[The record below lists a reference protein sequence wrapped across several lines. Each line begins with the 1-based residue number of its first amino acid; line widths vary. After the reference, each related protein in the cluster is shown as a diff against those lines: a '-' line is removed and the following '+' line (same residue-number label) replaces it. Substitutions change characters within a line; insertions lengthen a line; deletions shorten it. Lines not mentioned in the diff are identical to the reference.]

1 MISEIIKTKNAKT
14 LQEIKK
20 EIEAN
25 QEVKRANDAERA
37 KADNAFIAAHR
48 AHDRDAAG
56 LASLEIE
63 KLQKNAER
71 ISARGKVLTNNYNYI
86 LVETGKNALA
96 EILKK
101 YDGKKHGEK
110 TAEKIRNEMRE
121 KGLSFY
127 FPTNYFTQAKDS
139 ININERGAYGRGLD
153 IWTKNRAKIVDEN
166 NTIHAEA
173 VAEIASPYKYI
184 DNIETYLDEIERL
197 TDETRKAFDAANAKA
212 HELNEIA
219 VEGLIWR
226 D

>member
-1 MISEIIKTKNAKT
+1 MKT

-25 QEVKRANDAERA
+25 QEVKRANDAERE
-37 KADNAFIAAHR
+37 KANNKFMNAHK

-56 LASLEIE
+56 LASLEID
-63 KLQKNAER
+63 KIKKTAER
-71 ISARGKVLTNNYNYI
+71 ISARGKVLKNNYNYI

-96 EILKK
+96 EIIKK

-110 TAEKIRNEMRE
+110 TAEKIRDEMRE
-121 KGLSFY
+121 KGFSCYLPANHYLS
-127 FPTNYFTQAKDS
+127 QVSDS
-139 ININERGAYGRGLD
+139 IEINERGAYGRGVE
-153 IWTKNRAKIVDEN
+153 IWTENRAKIVDEN

-173 VAEIASPYKYI
+173 VAELASPYKYI
-184 DNIETYLDEIERL
+184 DNIEKYLDKIERL
-197 TDETRKAFDAANAKA
+197 TAETRKAFDAANAKA

-219 VEGLIWR
+219 VEGLKWR

>member
-1 MISEIIKTKNAKT
+1 MKT

-25 QEVKRANDAERA
+25 LEVKRANDAERE
-37 KADNAFIAAHR
+37 KANSAFIAAHR

-56 LASLEIE
+56 VASLEID
-63 KLQKNAER
+63 KLQKNADR

-110 TAEKIRNEMRE
+110 TAEKIRDEMRE
-121 KGLSFY
+121 KGFAFY
-127 FPTNYFTQAKDS
+127 FPTNYFTQVKDS
-139 ININERGAYGRGLD
+139 ISINERGAYGRGVE

-166 NTIHAEA
+166 NAIHAEA
-173 VAEIASPYKYI
+173 VAEVVNRYKFI
-184 DNIETYLDEIERL
+184 DNIEKYLDEIERL
-197 TDETRKAFDAANAKA
+197 TAETRKAFDAANAKA

-219 VEGLIWR
+219 VEGLKWR

>member
-1 MISEIIKTKNAKT
+1 MKT
-14 LQEIKK
+14 LKEVKK
-20 EIEAN
+20 EIETN
-25 QEVKRANDAERA
+25 NEVKRANDAERA
-37 KADNAFIAAHR
+37 KADNAFIMAHK

-63 KLQKNAER
+63 KLQKTAER

-121 KGLSFY
+121 KGFSFY
-127 FPTNYFTQAKDS
+127 FPTNYFTQIKDS
-139 ININERGAYGRGLD
+139 ISINERGAYGRWVE
-153 IWTKNRAKIVDEN
+153 IWTKNRANFVDEN
-166 NTIHAEA
+166 NIIHAEA

-197 TDETRKAFDAANAKA
+197 TAETRKAFDAANAKA

-219 VEGLIWR
+219 VDGLKWR

>member
-1 MISEIIKTKNAKT
+1 MKT
-14 LQEIKK
+14 LNEIKK

-25 QEVKRANDAERA
+25 LEIERANDAERK
-37 KADNAFIAAHR
+37 KANAAFMAAHR

-56 LASLEIE
+56 LASLEIA
-63 KLQKNAER
+63 KLQKTAER
-71 ISARGKVLTNNYNYI
+71 ISARGKILINNYNYI
-86 LVETGKNALA
+86 LVEMGKNALA

-110 TAEKIRNEMRE
+110 TAEKIRDEMRE
-121 KGLSFY
+121 KGFSFY
-127 FPTNYFTQAKDS
+127 FPTNYFTQIKDS
-139 ININERGAYGRGLD
+139 ISINERGAYGRGLE

-166 NTIHAEA
+166 NVIHAEA
-173 VAEIASPYKYI
+173 VAEVVNRYKFI

-197 TDETRKAFDAANAKA
+197 TDETRKAFEAANAKA

-219 VEGLIWR
+219 VEGLKWR

>member
-1 MISEIIKTKNAKT
+1 MKT

-25 QEVKRANDAERA
+25 QEVKRANSAERE
-37 KADNAFIAAHR
+37 KADNAFIAAHK
-48 AHDRDAAG
+48 AGNRDAAR
-56 LASLEIE
+56 LALLEID
-63 KLQKNAER
+63 KIKKNAER

-110 TAEKIRNEMRE
+110 TAEKIRNEMR
-121 KGLSFY
+121 GRGFSFY
-127 FPTNYFTQAKDS
+127 LPRNHYLSMVSDS
-139 ININERGAYGRGLD
+139 ISINEREAYGRGVE
-153 IWTKNRAKIVDEN
+153 IWTKNRAKIIDEN

-173 VAEIASPYKYI
+173 VAELANHYKYI
-184 DNIETYLDEIERL
+184 DILETYLDTIERL
-197 TDETRKAFDAANAKA
+197 TDETKKAFDAAKAKA

-219 VEGLIWR
+219 VEGLKWR

>member
-1 MISEIIKTKNAKT
+1 MKT

-25 QEVKRANDAERA
+25 QEVKRANDAERE
-37 KADNAFIAAHR
+37 KADTAFIAAHR

-56 LASLEIE
+56 LASLEID
-63 KLQKNAER
+63 KLKKNAER

-110 TAEKIRNEMRE
+110 TAEKIRDEMRE
-121 KGLSFY
+121 KGFSFY
-127 FPTNYFTQAKDS
+127 FPTNYISQARDS
-139 ININERGAYGRGLD
+139 ISINERGAYGRGVE
-153 IWTKNRAKIVDEN
+153 IWTKNRAKIVDGT

-184 DNIETYLDEIERL
+184 DNIEKYLDEIERL
-197 TDETRKAFDAANAKA
+197 TAETRKAFDAATAKA

-219 VEGLIWR
+219 VEGLKWG

>member
-1 MISEIIKTKNAKT
+1 MKT

-25 QEVKRANDAERA
+25 QEIKRANAAERE
-37 KADNAFIAAHR
+37 KADNAFITAHK
-48 AHDRDAAG
+48 AHDRDAAR
-56 LASLEIE
+56 LASLEID
-63 KLQKNAER
+63 KLQKAAER
-71 ISARGKVLTNNYNYI
+71 INARGKVLTNNYNYI
-86 LVETGKNALA
+86 LVEMGKNALA

-110 TAEKIRNEMRE
+110 TAEKIRDEMRK
-121 KGLSFY
+121 KGFAFY
-127 FPTNYFTQAKDS
+127 FPTNYLSQAKDS
-139 ININERGAYGRGLD
+139 ISINERGAYGRGVE

-184 DNIETYLDEIERL
+184 DNIETYLDKIERL

-219 VEGLIWR
+219 VEGLKWR

>member
-1 MISEIIKTKNAKT
+1 MKT

-25 QEVKRANDAERA
+25 QEVKRANDAERE
-37 KADNAFIAAHR
+37 KADNNFMNAHK

-56 LASLEIE
+56 LASQEID
-63 KLQKNAER
+63 KLQKTAKR

-110 TAEKIRNEMRE
+110 TAEKIRDEMRA
-121 KGLSFY
+121 KGFSFY
-127 FPTNYFTQAKDS
+127 FPTNYFTQIKDS
-139 ININERGAYGRGLD
+139 ISLNERGAYGRGVE
-153 IWTKNRAKIVDEN
+153 IWTENRAKIIDEN
-166 NTIHAEA
+166 NIIHAEA
-173 VAEIASPYKYI
+173 VAEVVNRYKFI

-197 TDETRKAFDAANAKA
+197 TAETRKAFDAASAKA
-212 HELNEIA
+212 HELNKIA
-219 VEGLIWR
+219 VEGLKWR

>member
-1 MISEIIKTKNAKT
+1 MKT

-25 QEVKRANDAERA
+25 LEVKRANDAERE
-37 KADNAFIAAHR
+37 KADNAFISAHK

-63 KLQKNAER
+63 KLQKAAER

-86 LVETGKNALA
+86 LVEAGKNALA

-110 TAEKIRNEMRE
+110 TAEKIRDEMRE
-121 KGLSFY
+121 KGFSFY
-127 FPTNYFTQAKDS
+127 FPTNYFTQVKDS
-139 ININERGAYGRGLD
+139 ISINERGAYGRGVE

-166 NTIHAEA
+166 NIIHAEA
-173 VAEIASPYKYI
+173 VAELASPYKYI
-184 DNIETYLDEIERL
+184 DNIEKYLDKIERL
-197 TDETRKAFDAANAKA
+197 TAETRKAFDAAKAKA

-219 VEGLIWR
+219 VDGLKWR

>member
-1 MISEIIKTKNAKT
+1 MKT
-14 LQEIKK
+14 LNEIKK

-25 QEVKRANDAERA
+25 LEVKRANDAERE
-37 KADNAFIAAHR
+37 KANKDFIAAHR

-110 TAEKIRNEMRE
+110 TAEKIRVEMRE
-121 KGLSFY
+121 KGFSFY
-127 FPTNYFTQAKDS
+127 FPTNYISQARDCIS
-139 ININERGAYGRGLD
+139 INERGTYGRGVE
-153 IWTKNRAKIVDEN
+153 IWTENRAKIIDEN
-166 NTIHAEA
+166 NAIHAEA
-173 VAEIASPYKYI
+173 VAEVVNRYKFI
-184 DNIETYLDEIERL
+184 DNIEKYLDKIERL
-197 TDETRKAFDAANAKA
+197 TAETRKAFDAANAKA
-212 HELNEIA
+212 NELNKIA
-219 VEGLIWR
+219 VEGLKWR

>member
-1 MISEIIKTKNAKT
+1 MKT
-14 LQEIKK
+14 LNEIKK

-25 QEVKRANDAERA
+25 QEVKRANDAERE
-37 KADNAFIAAHR
+37 KANNAFIAAHR
-48 AHDRDAAG
+48 AHDREAAG
-56 LASLEIE
+56 LASLEID
-63 KLQKNAER
+63 KLQKAAER

-86 LVETGKNALA
+86 LVETCKAALA
-96 EILKK
+96 EIIKK

-110 TAEKIRNEMRE
+110 TAEKIRDEMRE
-121 KGLSFY
+121 KGFAFY
-127 FPTNYFTQAKDS
+127 FPTNYISQAKDS
-139 ININERGAYGRGLD
+139 ISINERGAYGRGVE

-173 VAEIASPYKYI
+173 VAEVVNRYKFI

-197 TDETRKAFDAANAKA
+197 TTETRKAFDAATAKA

-219 VEGLIWR
+219 VEGLKWG

>member
-1 MISEIIKTKNAKT
+1 MKT

-25 QEVKRANDAERA
+25 QEVKRANDAERE
-37 KADNAFIAAHR
+37 KADNAFIAAHK

-56 LASLEIE
+56 LASLEID

-71 ISARGKVLTNNYNYI
+71 ISARGKVLTNNYNYV

-110 TAEKIRNEMRE
+110 TAEKIRDEMRE
-121 KGLSFY
+121 RGFAFY
-127 FPTNYFTQAKDS
+127 FPTNYFTQIKDS
-139 ININERGAYGRGLD
+139 ITINERGAYGRWLD
-153 IWTKNRAKIVDEN
+153 IWTKNRAQIIDEN
-166 NTIHAEA
+166 NIIHAEA
-173 VAEIASPYKYI
+173 VAELTNPYKYI
-184 DNIETYLDEIERL
+184 DILEAYLDTIERL
-197 TDETRKAFDAANAKA
+197 TAETRKAFDAATAKA

-219 VEGLIWR
+219 VEGLKWG

>member
-1 MISEIIKTKNAKT
+1 MKT

-25 QEVKRANDAERA
+25 QEVKRANDAERK
-37 KADNAFIAAHR
+37 KANNAFIAAHK
-48 AHDRDAAG
+48 AHDRNAAG

-71 ISARGKVLTNNYNYI
+71 INARGKVLTNNYNYI
-86 LVETGKNALA
+86 LVETGKAALA

-110 TAEKIRNEMRE
+110 TAEKIRDEMRE
-121 KGLSFY
+121 KGFACYLPANHYLS
-127 FPTNYFTQAKDS
+127 QVRDS
-139 ININERGAYGRGLD
+139 FEINERGAYGRGVE
-153 IWTKNRAKIVDEN
+153 IWTENRAKIIDEN
-166 NTIHAEA
+166 NIIHAEA
-173 VAEIASPYKYI
+173 VAEVVNRYKFI

-197 TDETRKAFDAANAKA
+197 TDETRKAFDAATAKA

-219 VEGLIWR
+219 VEGLKWR

>member
-1 MISEIIKTKNAKT
+1 MKT

-25 QEVKRANDAERA
+25 QEVKRANDAEREKA
-37 KADNAFIAAHR
+37 KNAFIAAHK

-56 LASLEIE
+56 LASIEID
-63 KLQKNAER
+63 KIQKTADR
-71 ISARGKVLTNNYNYI
+71 ISARGKVLKNNYNYI

-110 TAEKIRNEMRE
+110 TAEKIRDEMRE
-121 KGLSFY
+121 KGFAFY
-127 FPTNYFTQAKDS
+127 FPTNYFTQIKDS
-139 ININERGAYGRGLD
+139 ISINEREAYWRGVE

-173 VAEIASPYKYI
+173 VAEVVNPYKFI

-197 TDETRKAFDAANAKA
+197 TAETRKAFDAANAKA

-219 VEGLIWR
+219 VEGLKWR

>member
-1 MISEIIKTKNAKT
+1 MKT

-25 QEVKRANDAERA
+25 QEVKRANDAERE
-37 KADNAFIAAHR
+37 KADNNFMTAHK

-56 LASLEIE
+56 LASLEIA
-63 KLQKNAER
+63 KLQKTSER

-86 LVETGKNALA
+86 LVEMSKNALA

-121 KGLSFY
+121 KGFAFY

-139 ININERGAYGRGLD
+139 ISINERGAYGRGVE
-153 IWTKNRAKIVDEN
+153 IWTKNRVKIIDEN
-166 NTIHAEA
+166 NVIHAEA
-173 VAEIASPYKYI
+173 VAEVVNRYKYI

-197 TDETRKAFDAANAKA
+197 TDETRKAIDAATAKA

-219 VEGLIWR
+219 IDGLKWR

>member
-1 MISEIIKTKNAKT
+1 MKT

-25 QEVKRANDAERA
+25 QEVKRANDAEREKA
-37 KADNAFIAAHR
+37 KNAFIAAHK

-56 LASLEIE
+56 LASLEIA
-63 KLQKNAER
+63 KLQKTAER

-86 LVETGKNALA
+86 LVEMSKNALA

-121 KGLSFY
+121 RGFAFY
-127 FPTNYFTQAKDS
+127 FPTNYFTQAKDN

-153 IWTKNRAKIVDEN
+153 IWTKNRAKIIDEN

-173 VAEIASPYKYI
+173 VAEVVNRYKYI

-197 TDETRKAFDAANAKA
+197 TDETRKAFDAASAKA
-212 HELNEIA
+212 HELNEMA
-219 VEGLIWR
+219 VEGLKWR

>member
-1 MISEIIKTKNAKT
+1 MKT

-25 QEVKRANDAERA
+25 QEVKRANDAEREKA
-37 KADNAFIAAHR
+37 KNAFIAAHK
-48 AHDRDAAG
+48 AHDRDAVG

-63 KLQKNAER
+63 KLKKNAER
-71 ISARGKVLTNNYNYI
+71 ISARGKVLTNNYNYV

-121 KGLSFY
+121 KGFSCYLPANHYLS
-127 FPTNYFTQAKDS
+127 PIIDS
-139 ININERGAYGRGLD
+139 IVINERGAYGRGVE
-153 IWTKNRAKIVDEN
+153 IWTENRAKIVDGT

-173 VAEIASPYKYI
+173 VAELASPYKYI
-184 DNIETYLDEIERL
+184 DNIEKYLDKIERL
-197 TDETRKAFDAANAKA
+197 TAETRKAFDAAKAKA

-219 VEGLIWR
+219 VEGLKWG

>member
-1 MISEIIKTKNAKT
+1 MKT

-25 QEVKRANDAERA
+25 QEVKRANYDARK
-37 KADNAFIAAHR
+37 KANAYFMSAHK

-56 LASLEIE
+56 LASLEID

-71 ISARGKVLTNNYNYI
+71 ISAREKVLNNNYNYI

-121 KGLSFY
+121 KGFSFY
-127 FPTNYFTQAKDS
+127 FPTNYLSQAKDS
-139 ININERGAYGRGLD
+139 ISINERGAYGRGVE

-166 NTIHAEA
+166 NTIHADA
-173 VAEIASPYKYI
+173 VAEVVNRYKYI

-197 TDETRKAFDAANAKA
+197 TAETRKAFDAATAKA

-219 VEGLIWR
+219 VEGLKWR

>member
-1 MISEIIKTKNAKT
+1 MKT
-14 LQEIKK
+14 LNEIKK

-25 QEVKRANDAERA
+25 LEVKRANDAERE
-37 KADNAFIAAHR
+37 KANNAFISAHK

-63 KLQKNAER
+63 KLQKTAER

-110 TAEKIRNEMRE
+110 TAEKIRDEMRE
-121 KGLSFY
+121 RGFAFY
-127 FPTNYFTQAKDS
+127 FPTNYLSQAKDS
-139 ININERGAYGRGLD
+139 ISINERGAYGRGVD

-173 VAEIASPYKYI
+173 VAELASPYKYI
-184 DNIETYLDEIERL
+184 DNIEKYLDKIERL
-197 TDETRKAFDAANAKA
+197 TAETRKAFDAATAKA

-219 VEGLIWR
+219 VEGLKWR

>member
-1 MISEIIKTKNAKT
+1 MKT

-25 QEVKRANDAERA
+25 LEVKRANDAERE
-37 KADNAFIAAHR
+37 KADNAFIVAHKV
-48 AHDRDAAG
+48 HDRDAARFT
-56 LASLEIE
+56 SLEID

-71 ISARGKVLTNNYNYI
+71 ISARGKVLTNNYNYV
-86 LVETGKNALA
+86 LVETGKAALA

-121 KGLSFY
+121 NGFSFY
-127 FPTNYFTQAKDS
+127 FPTNYLSQARDS
-139 ININERGAYGRGLD
+139 ISLNERGAYGRGLD

-166 NTIHAEA
+166 NIIHADA
-173 VAEIASPYKYI
+173 IAEVVNRYKYI

-197 TDETRKAFDAANAKA
+197 TAETRKAFDAATAKA

-219 VEGLIWR
+219 VEGLKWG

>member
-1 MISEIIKTKNAKT
+1 MKT

-25 QEVKRANDAERA
+25 QEVKRANDAERE
-37 KADNAFIAAHR
+37 KADNAFIAAHK

-56 LASLEIE
+56 LASLEIA
-63 KLQKNAER
+63 KLQKTAER

-110 TAEKIRNEMRE
+110 TAEKIRDEMRE
-121 KGLSFY
+121 KGFSCY
-127 FPTNYFTQAKDS
+127 FPTNYLSQARDS

-153 IWTKNRAKIVDEN
+153 IWTKNRAKIIDEN
-166 NTIHAEA
+166 NIIHVEA
-173 VAEIASPYKYI
+173 VAELASPYKYI
-184 DNIETYLDEIERL
+184 DNIEKYLDEIERL
-197 TDETRKAFDAANAKA
+197 TDETRKAFNAANAKA

-219 VEGLIWR
+219 VEGLKWR

>member
-1 MISEIIKTKNAKT
+1 MKT

-25 QEVKRANDAERA
+25 QEVKRANDAKRE
-37 KADNAFIAAHR
+37 KADNAFIAAHK
-48 AHDRDAAG
+48 AHDHDAAG
-56 LASLEIE
+56 LASLEID
-63 KLQKNAER
+63 KIKKTAER

-110 TAEKIRNEMRE
+110 TAEKIRDEMRE
-121 KGLSFY
+121 KGFSFY
-127 FPTNYFTQAKDS
+127 FFLSPIIDS
-139 ININERGAYGRGLD
+139 IVINEREAYGRGVE
-153 IWTKNRAKIVDEN
+153 IWTKNRAKIVDGT

-184 DNIETYLDEIERL
+184 DNIEKYLDKIERL
-197 TDETRKAFDAANAKA
+197 TDETRKAFDAASAKA

-219 VEGLIWR
+219 VEGLKWR

>member
-1 MISEIIKTKNAKT
+1 MKT
-14 LQEIKK
+14 LNEIKK

-25 QEVKRANDAERA
+25 QEVKRANDAERE
-37 KADNAFIAAHR
+37 KANNAFIIAHK
-48 AHDRDAAG
+48 AYDRDAAG
-56 LASLEIE
+56 LASIEID
-63 KLQKNAER
+63 KIQKTAER

-110 TAEKIRNEMRE
+110 TAEKIRDEMRE
-121 KGLSFY
+121 KGFSFY
-127 FPTNYFTQAKDS
+127 FPTNYFTQIKDNIS
-139 ININERGAYGRGLD
+139 INEREAYGRGVE

-173 VAEIASPYKYI
+173 VAELASPYKYI
-184 DNIETYLDEIERL
+184 DNIEKYLDKIERL
-197 TDETRKAFDAANAKA
+197 TAETRKAFDAANAKA

-219 VEGLIWR
+219 VEGLKWR

>member
-1 MISEIIKTKNAKT
+1 MKT

-25 QEVKRANDAERA
+25 QEVKRANDAERK
-37 KADNAFIAAHR
+37 KADNAFIDAHK

-63 KLQKNAER
+63 KLQKTAER

-86 LVETGKNALA
+86 LVEAGKNALA

-110 TAEKIRNEMRE
+110 TAEKIRDEMRE
-121 KGLSFY
+121 KGFSFY
-127 FPTNYFTQAKDS
+127 FPTNYLSQAKDS
-139 ININERGAYGRGLD
+139 ISINERGAYGRGLD
-153 IWTKNRAKIVDEN
+153 IWTKNRAKIIDEN
-166 NTIHAEA
+166 NVIHAEA

-184 DNIETYLDEIERL
+184 DNIEKYIDKIERL
-197 TDETRKAFDAANAKA
+197 TAETRKAFDAATAKA

-219 VEGLIWR
+219 VEGLKWR

>member
-1 MISEIIKTKNAKT
+1 MKT

-25 QEVKRANDAERA
+25 LEVKRANDAERE
-37 KADNAFIAAHR
+37 KANNAFIAAHK

-56 LASLEIE
+56 LASLEID

-71 ISARGKVLTNNYNYI
+71 ISARGKVLTNNYNYV

-110 TAEKIRNEMRE
+110 TAEKIRDEMRE
-121 KGLSFY
+121 RGFAFY
-127 FPTNYFTQAKDS
+127 FPTNYFTQIKDS
-139 ININERGAYGRGLD
+139 ITINERGAYGRWLD
-153 IWTKNRAKIVDEN
+153 IWTKNRAQIIDEN
-166 NTIHAEA
+166 NIIHAEA
-173 VAEIASPYKYI
+173 VAELTNPYKYI
-184 DNIETYLDEIERL
+184 DILEAYLDTIERL
-197 TDETRKAFDAANAKA
+197 TAETRKAFDAATAKA

-219 VEGLIWR
+219 VEGLKWG